1 MTQRLD
7 ELNLAVVGHTEWVE
21 FVRVPQLPRPG
32 EILHATESL
41 QLPAGGG
48 AVTAVQM
55 AKLSGRCQFFTALGR
70 DALGERALEALQ
82 QLGLDVHVV
91 WRDQP
96 TRRAIT
102 FIDDQ
107 AERSITVIGDRLA
120 PSGQDPLP
128 WAQLQECHGVFLTAS
143 DVEGVRLAR
152 QAAVLTATP
161 RLGLPVL
168 AESAVRLDALIG
180 SGLDPDEQVPADALN
195 RAPQL
200 RIATE
205 GDRGGWS
212 DPGGRFEPV
221 QRGAPKGDTY
231 GAGDSFAGGVTA
243 GLAAGWSPARA
254 IALGC
259 RCGSHCIDGVGP
271 YANQLEG

>member
-1 MTQRLD
+1 MH
-7 ELNLAVVGHTEWVE
+7 ELHHLNFAVVGHTEWVE
-21 FVRVPQLPRPG
+21 FVRVPHLPRPG
-32 EILHATESL
+32 EILHAKHSL
-41 QLPAGGG
+41 QQPAGGG
-48 AVTAVQM
+48 PVTAVQL
-55 AKLSGRCQFFTALGR
+55 AKLAGRCRFFTALGR
-70 DALGERALEALQ
+70 DALGEQALAALQ
-82 QLGLDVHVV
+82 QLGLEVEVA

-102 FIDDQ
+102 FIDAQ
-107 AERSITVIGDRLA
+107 AERSIIVIGDRLA
-120 PSGQDPLP
+120 PLGSDPLP
-128 WAQLQECHGVFLTAS
+128 WAELERCHGVFLTAT
-143 DVEGVRLAR
+143 DAEGVRRAR
-152 QAAVLTATP
+152 HAAVLTATP

-168 AESAVRLDALIG
+168 AESEVVLDALIG
-180 SGLDPDEQVPADALN
+180 SGLDPGEQVPAGAL
-195 RAPQL
+195 PQSPRL

-205 GDRGGWS
+205 GERGGWS
-212 DPGGRFEPV
+212 EPGGRFEAL

-259 RCGSHCIDGVGP
+259 RCGSHCIDGIGP